1 MTINVRIAAA
11 IAAGLILAGCAAN
24 VKPNA
29 ERSAAV
35 AADPTCLTDTGIRFS
50 GAKCSAV
57 GRSYTHDD
65 IRNTGAAQVGDA
77 LPLLD
82 PSITVHR
89 R

>member
-1 MTINVRIAAA
+1 MITHVRIAAA

-24 VKPNA
+24 VKPSA

-35 AADPTCLTDTGIRFS
+35 AADPTCLTDTGMRFS
-50 GAKCSAV
+50 DTKCSAV
-57 GRSYTHDD
+57 GRSYTRDD
-65 IRNTGAAQVGDA
+65 IRNTGATQVGDA

-89 R
+89 